1 MKRKG
6 VDLRVRLFDLNML
19 HCNRTEECRSS
30 EPRSSVITKGQ
41 VYDWGWFQNTG
52 SHTRTKIIH
61 GGGGGG
67 GWGPERI

>member
-1 MKRKG
+1 
-6 VDLRVRLFDLNML
+6 ML
-19 HCNRTEECRSS
+19 HWNRTEECRSS

-52 SHTRTKIIH
+52 SHTRTKIIQ

-67 GWGPERI
+67 GGPERI